1 MAQFLLTMMWYDERI
16 TYSYLDANMEKNLIT
31 KEEQQM
37 IWVPKVVFENTRNK
51 LETVMDKRTSTN
63 IKNSNVSIFE
73 ITDSTNAEAVKQY
86 AGDESL
92 IVSTRFYNT
101 EFNCIFQMDWYPFDT
116 QVCRAVFGI
125 AKDQEKFVILSS
137 KDMEYVGSTDL
148 ALYYLLGKSQ
158 KNKNIGARR
167 QVVVE
172 LIFGRRLLSIILTVF
187 IPTLLLNLIGH
198 STNYFKPFFFEA
210 VISLNVTVMLV
221 LTTMFISVSNNL
233 PKTAYIKMIDAWLIF
248 NLFKPFTD
256 ILLQTYIESLRV
268 SNEINH
274 HGSKR
279 SVDNEDDPDQVQDLR
294 YYQGFILF
302 FSLVCIYLKF
312 RLINVDEQKQRAAM
326 ENHYK
331 QLMLADEL
339 KAKIARLQRF
349 GRVTFPGL
357 CIGFIITFWA
367 LGLNHVS

>member
-1 MAQFLLTMMWYDERI
+1 MWYDQRL
-16 TYSYLDANMEKNLIT
+16 TYKYLDPNMAKNKISK
-31 KEEQQM
+31 KEQGE
-37 IWVPKVVFENTRNK
+37 IWVPRVVFENTK
-51 LETVMDKRTSTN
+51 HKPQTVMDEMTSTN
-63 IKNSNVSIFE
+63 IQNMNISSFK
-73 ITDSTNAEAVKQY
+73 ITDKTNAEAVKEY
-86 AGDESL
+86 AGNENL

-101 EFNCIFQMDWYPFDT
+101 RFNCKFQMDWYPFDI
-116 QVCRAVFGI
+116 QVCQAVFGI
-125 AKDQEKFVILSS
+125 VKDHEKFVVLSS

-148 ALYYLLGKSQ
+148 SLYYLLGKSQ
-158 KNKNIGARR
+158 MNKNVGTTR

-233 PKTAYIKMIDAWLIF
+233 PKTAYIKIIDTWLIF

-274 HGSKR
+274 HGSSR
-279 SVDNEDDPDQVQDLR
+279 SVDIGDGDQVQDLR
-294 YYQGFILF
+294 
-302 FSLVCIYLKF
+302 
-312 RLINVDEQKQRAAM
+312 
-326 ENHYK
+326 
-331 QLMLADEL
+331 
-339 KAKIARLQRF
+339 
-349 GRVTFPGL
+349 
-357 CIGFIITFWA
+357 
-367 LGLNHVS
+367 